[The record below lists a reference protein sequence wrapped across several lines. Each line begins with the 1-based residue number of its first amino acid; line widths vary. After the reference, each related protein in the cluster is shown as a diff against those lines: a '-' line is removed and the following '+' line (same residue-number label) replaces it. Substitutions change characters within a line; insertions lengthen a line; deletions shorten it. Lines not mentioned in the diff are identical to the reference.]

1 MRTLLP
7 DDEEELEL
15 TTRKRMTRATIKSSD
30 LDLKFIGTISGTE
43 KGNPRK
49 PDRGM
54 IRFQFLEVWVRIAES
69 KYQNN
74 SITNNLCDSMKFLW
88 DDHLK

>member
-1 MRTLLP
+1 MNKNLTLVSNE
-7 DDEEELEL
+7 DMQDKDEDMDSF
-15 TTRKRMTRATIKSSD
+15 RRMNKATIKSSD

-69 KYQNN
+69 KYLNN
-74 SITNNLCDSMKFLW
+74 
-88 DDHLK
+88 

>member
-1 MRTLLP
+1 MVEGSFEGFLP
-7 DDEEELEL
+7 KEDESED
-15 TTRKRMTRATIKSSD
+15 TARARKAKAIIKSSD

-54 IRFQFLEVWVRIAES
+54 IRF
-69 KYQNN
+69 
-74 SITNNLCDSMKFLW
+74 
-88 DDHLK
+88 